1 MWIVSFEYI
10 IVQFIVFEKK
20 NPTMANRKYRS
31 DSWTKH

>member
-10 IVQFIVFEKK
+10 IVQFIVFEK

>member
-1 MWIVSFEYI
+1 MFFVSFEYI

-20 NPTMANRKYRS
+20 PTMANRKYRS

>member
-20 NPTMANRKYRS
+20 NPMANRKYRS

>member
-20 NPTMANRKYRS
+20 PTMANRKYRS